1 MKKDRQLVILL
12 AALLVL
18 IFLSSCAAGKNTSI
32 VAARARWQTA
42 RVPCQI

>member
-18 IFLSSCAAGKNTSI
+18 FFYPA
-32 VAARARWQTA
+32 VPRAKTR
-42 RVPCQI
+42 P